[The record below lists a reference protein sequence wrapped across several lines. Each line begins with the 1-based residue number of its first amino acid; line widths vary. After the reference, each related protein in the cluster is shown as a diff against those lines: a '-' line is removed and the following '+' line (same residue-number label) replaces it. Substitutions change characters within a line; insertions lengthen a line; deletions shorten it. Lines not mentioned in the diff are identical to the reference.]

1 MKTYLFPGQGSQY
14 VGMGQLLFD
23 KFPDIIERSNNIL
36 GYSIKELCLKNSQ
49 NQLNKTEYTQPALY
63 IVNALSYRDHIKNTG
78 EYSDFLVG
86 HSLGEYNALESAGVF
101 SFEDGL
107 RLVQKRSELMSQ
119 VSEGAMAAIIGINA
133 NEISNI
139 LKKNNLNTID
149 IANYNTLNQTIIS
162 GPKNDINN
170 AQIFFEK
177 NNAIYIPLNVS
188 GPFHSRYM
196 KPIYK
201 KFNNFLLDF
210 VFHSP
215 NIPVISNFDALPYST
230 EKITQNLSNQLINP
244 VKWFDS
250 IYYLLNKNKNKME
263 FIEIGPGKVLTKFI
277 ENIQNEY
284 NKNCIIKNN
293 ISEQSQEK
301 KIEEWNNKYP
311 IKTKVKV
318 KGYKDILIT
327 KTKAM
332 ILFEN
337 KAVIYIEG
345 YNGYFLLDEV
355 KPIQ

>member
-23 KFPDIIERSNNIL
+23 KFPDIIEKSNNIL
-36 GYSIKELCLKNSQ
+36 GYSIKELCLKNSK

-78 EYSDFLVG
+78 EYADFLVG

-107 RLVQKRSELMSQ
+107 RLVQKRSKLMSQ
-119 VSEGAMAAIIGINA
+119 VLDGAMAAVIGINYKK
-133 NEISNI
+133 ILNI
-139 LKKNNLNTID
+139 LKENNLNTID
-149 IANYNTLNQTIIS
+149 IANYNTLNQIIIA

-215 NIPVISNFDALPYST
+215 NIPVISNFEALPYSI
-230 EKITQNLSNQLINP
+230 EKITNNLSNHLINP

-250 IYYLLNKNKNKME
+250 IYYLLNKSKNEME
-263 FIEIGPGKVLTKFI
+263 FMEIGPGTVLTKFI
-277 ENIQNEY
+277 KSIKNEY
-284 NKNCIIKNN
+284 KKDCVIKDD
-293 ISEQSQEK
+293 ILEQSQEK
-301 KIEEWNNKYP
+301 KIEKWNNKYP
-311 IKTKVKV
+311 IGTKVKV

-327 KTKAM
+327 KTKSM
-332 ILFEN
+332 LLFEN

-345 YNGYFLLDEV
+345 YNGYFLLDDV
-355 KPIQ
+355 QPIQ